1 MPTVGSK
8 ATSWTLDDLIGASY
22 DDVRWEELVSQLS
35 VSEMADLCAN
45 GGWGTNQI
53 ESINKPYCSHA
64 DGPSGFN
71 LAIASTASGYATNY
85 PCATLIASTWNY
97 QMAYQ
102 YGAAMGVEAEAADVQ
117 GLYGPACNIH
127 RSPFSGRNFEYY
139 SADGYL
145 SGVMVAYAAKGMNDK
160 GLYCFV
166 KHFAVADS
174 EPQRSGKYTW
184 LTEQA
189 LREIYLKPFESAVK
203 VGGTTA
209 MMTAYNRVGSVRASG
224 SYSLLTEVLRN
235 EWGFKGC
242 VISDYYCGNNA
253 MDEDEFIRAGNDL
266 KLFPGGKASDFDDLK
281 SVTAVIALQKS
292 SKNILYCY
300 LQTRYLGVTSQ
311 GLDLS
316 YVIGTKEEV
325 KATWVP
331 FLVVFDVLAVGACG
345 FWGFTVYKKSKKED

>member
-1 MPTVGSK
+1 
-8 ATSWTLDDLIGASY
+8 
-22 DDVRWEELVSQLS
+22 
-35 VSEMADLCAN
+35 
-45 GGWGTNQI
+45 
-53 ESINKPYCSHA
+53 
-64 DGPSGFN
+64 
-71 LAIASTASGYATNY
+71 
-85 PCATLIASTWNY
+85 
-97 QMAYQ
+97 
-102 YGAAMGVEAEAADVQ
+102 
-117 GLYGPACNIH
+117 
-127 RSPFSGRNFEYY
+127 
-139 SADGYL
+139 
-145 SGVMVAYAAKGMNDK
+145 
-160 GLYCFV
+160 
-166 KHFAVADS
+166 
-174 EPQRSGKYTW
+174 
-184 LTEQA
+184 
-189 LREIYLKPFESAVK
+189 
-203 VGGTTA
+203 